1 MNNFTNNQPSGQIV
15 LYQGDDGSP
24 AISVRLENDTV
35 WVTQAQL
42 VELFKSS
49 KANIS
54 EHVANIFAEGE
65 LTSEA
70 TVRNFRTVRQEGHRK
85 VTRTLTY
92 YNLDLILSVGYRV
105 KSATATRFRIW
116 ATGRLKDY
124 LVKGYALNQQ
134 RLDQIG
140 QVVQILGRSTDELI
154 AGSADVL
161 AAYLPGL
168 ELLRDYDEGRI
179 ATSPHEVPG
188 WTLTINEARE
198 IIAGLKQAFPDDDLL
213 GNERGDRLQAV
224 VEAIYQSFAGQDLYP
239 TVEEKAANLLY
250 LTVKDHPLIDGNKR
264 SAAALFVTFLAKNG
278 VLDDAEG
285 RPGITSNAL
294 AALTLMV
301 SMSDPKEKDV
311 MIALLIRMIS
321 KDGKNSEEGAQQ

>member
-24 AISVRLENDTV
+24 AISVRLEDDTV
-35 WVTQAQL
+35 WLSQQQIA
-42 VELFKSS
+42 ELFGVSRTT
-49 KANIS
+49 IV
-54 EHVANIFAEGE
+54 EHIQHVYAEGE
-65 LTSEA
+65 LDESA
-70 TVRNFRTVRQEGHRK
+70 TCRKFRQVRIEGSRE
-85 VTRTLTY
+85 VSRDIPF

-116 ATGRLKDY
+116 ATGRLKGY

-140 QVVQILGRSTDELI
+140 QVVQILGRSTDALI

-213 GNERGDRLQAV
+213 GNERGDRLQEV

>member
-1 MNNFTNNQPSGQIV
+1 MNNIANNQPSGQIV

-35 WVTQAQL
+35 WLSQQQL
-42 VELFKSS
+42 ADLFHTTKQ
-49 KANIS
+49 NIS
-54 EHVANIFAEGE
+54 LHLHNIFDEGE
-65 LTSEA
+65 LSRSA
-70 TVRNFRTVRQEGHRK
+70 TVKESLTVQIEGTRQIRRK
-85 VTRTLTY
+85 VTL
-92 YNLDLILSVGYRV
+92 YNLDAIISLGYRI
-105 KSATATRFRIW
+105 KSSIATRFRIW

-140 QVVQILGRSTDELI
+140 QVVRILGRSTDELI

-179 ATSPHEVPG
+179 ATSPHEIPG
-188 WTLTINEARE
+188 WTLAIKEARE

-224 VEAIYQSFAGQDLYP
+224 VEAIYQSFVGQDLYP

-321 KDGKNSEEGAQQ
+321 KDGKNGEEGAQQ